1 MSGDRALT
9 GPNTTGHWTPHITL
23 GIASWGVCLTPT
35 TSLYTMPCSGM
46 DMQMK
51 CTHFYIGWLAPK
63 FLPQY
68 FLMNTWY
75 QCGLTWHKSCDNC
88 HGNSLEHPNTAQ
100 SDMCSA
106 GDQSTNQIAELTCG
120 SSSHPS
126 GSEVTIWQR
135 VQRSERLVG
144 KGRGQSEMS
153 RVSQHGRVKGQPCS
167 TRNSHNSLTHNT
179 MVLYMCSNSQW
190 WCHRMMTSYN
200 LLGYIL

>member
-1 MSGDRALT
+1 
-9 GPNTTGHWTPHITL
+9 
-23 GIASWGVCLTPT
+23 
-35 TSLYTMPCSGM
+35 MPCSGM
-46 DMQMK
+46 DMQIYKYEMNK
-51 CTHFYIGWLAPK
+51 LHTFTYIGWLAPK
-63 FLPQY
+63 FLQ
-68 FLMNTWY
+68 F
-75 QCGLTWHKSCDNC
+75 GLTWHKSCDNC

-167 TRNSHNSLTHNT
+167 TGNSHNSLTHNT
-179 MVLYMCSNSQW
+179 MVLYICSIIQSV
-190 WCHRMMTSYN
+190 MMS
-200 LLGYIL
+200 